1 MEGSALPKPER
12 KEMKTL
18 PVEQLSPFSQKAT
31 SSDVFE
37 MDDMELAAGL
47 WHFRTER
54 TPGRCMGCRDTS
66 RQVTP
71 CPPVP
76 LLPQQPRRWGKNHE
90 KSSGGCPLTPEK
102 GRKAGG
108 SNTAAGHVFWPAWVT
123 ALVECI
129 FPRIL

>member
-1 MEGSALPKPER
+1 MEGCALPKPER

-31 SSDVFE
+31 GSDVFE

-47 WHFRTER
+47 WHFRMEW

-66 RQVTP
+66 RQGSLW
-71 CPPVP
+71 PPAP
-76 LLPQQPRRWGKNHE
+76 LLPQQPIRWRQNHE
-90 KSSGGCPLTPEK
+90 KSSGRSPPTPEK
-102 GRKAGG
+102 GRKPGG
-108 SNTAAGHVFWPAWVT
+108 SNIASGHVFLPVRVT
-123 ALVECI
+123 ALVKCI